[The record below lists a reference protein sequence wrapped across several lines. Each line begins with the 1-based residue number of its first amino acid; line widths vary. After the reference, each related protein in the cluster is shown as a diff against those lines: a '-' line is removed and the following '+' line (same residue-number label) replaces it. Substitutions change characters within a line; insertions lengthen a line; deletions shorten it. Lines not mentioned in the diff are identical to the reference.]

1 MSNTVKILKGCA
13 YSLIFYAVVSA
24 ISHIVY
30 AVIDYNKGTL
40 SFNVSRTLPDVTRKV
55 NGFTFTGREIGVINM
70 KPSLSQAIVLENGA
84 FSDGGASMVFYLLLG
99 TAIMLVLKFKTIN
112 IYAIDEWLI
121 YQLLVAVM
129 FLFFAVTIGEKYIM
143 DNYVETLTNGA
154 FKYHDDLNGFSSLFG
169 MGLIILTN
177 TAYRFIVYTR
187 KLKQEN
193 DLTI

>member
-55 NGFTFTGREIGVINM
+55 NGFTFTGQEIGVINI

-84 FSDGGASMVFYLLLG
+84 
-99 TAIMLVLKFKTIN
+99 LVMAVQVWFF
-112 IYAIDEWLI
+112 IYYWVRRLCW
-121 YQLLVAVM
+121 Y
-129 FLFFAVTIGEKYIM
+129 
-143 DNYVETLTNGA
+143 
-154 FKYHDDLNGFSSLFG
+154 
-169 MGLIILTN
+169 
-177 TAYRFIVYTR
+177 
-187 KLKQEN
+187 
-193 DLTI
+193 